1 MGEGA
6 GHGTLAAA
14 GVAAGAVAAAGVAAV
29 SGAAPPPSA
38 VRESK
43 TPAGP
48 WAAAPVA
55 PPPPG
60 PPVSEPPLTMVAA
73 EAPTR
78 YHSGEPLTMARPRRR
93 RRWRRYVILAIV
105 LALAA
110 AAAWVAYATWIAPG
124 ATVPRVVGSSR
135 TDAASAVRDEGLK
148 PVLHYVWSD
157 GAGAGQVARQSP
169 RGGAKVDDGV
179 KVDLWVSRGPLH
191 IPAPDLSGQ
200 TATAAKGALGDA
212 ALTYKS
218 HRAASETTPKG
229 KVFRQK
235 PSAGETV
242 QRGDTVSFWVS
253 SGPPKVDV
261 PDVVGLSQGDAQA
274 TLEDAG
280 FVVSVDYV
288 AGWGSM
294 PGDVVGQDPVAGT
307 RGRSGDEV
315 VVQVAIF

>member
-1 MGEGA
+1 VESP
-6 GHGTLAAA
+6 
-14 GVAAGAVAAAGVAAV
+14 VAA
-29 SGAAPPPSA
+29 
-38 VRESK
+38 
-43 TPAGP
+43 
-48 WAAAPVA
+48 
-55 PPPPG
+55 
-60 PPVSEPPLTMVAA
+60 EPPLTMVAA

-78 YHSGEPLTMARPRRR
+78 YHSGEPLTTVRPRRR
-93 RRWRRYVILAIV
+93 RRWRRSVILAIV

-110 AAAWVAYATWIAPG
+110 AAAWVAYATWLAPG
-124 ATVPRVVGSSR
+124 ATVPRVIGASR
-135 TDAASAVRDEGLK
+135 ADAAGAVRDEGLK
-148 PVLHYVWSD
+148 PVLHFIWSD
-157 GAGAGQVARQSP
+157 AASDGHVARQSP

-200 TATAAKGALGDA
+200 TAGAAKGVLEDA

-218 HRAASETTPKG
+218 RRAASETTPKG

-235 PSAGETV
+235 PAAGATV
-242 QRGDTVSFWVS
+242 ERGDTVSFWVS

-261 PDVVGLSQGDAQA
+261 PDVVGYSQGDAQA
-274 TLEDAG
+274 MLEDAG

-288 AGWGSM
+288 AGWGEF

-315 VVQVAIF
+315 VIQVAIF

>member
-1 MGEGA
+1 
-6 GHGTLAAA
+6 
-14 GVAAGAVAAAGVAAV
+14 
-29 SGAAPPPSA
+29 
-38 VRESK
+38 
-43 TPAGP
+43 
-48 WAAAPVA
+48 
-55 PPPPG
+55 
-60 PPVSEPPLTMVAA
+60 MVAA

-78 YHSGEPLTMARPRRR
+78 YHSGEPLTTARPRRR

-124 ATVPRVVGSSR
+124 ATVPKVVGSSR
-135 TDAASAVRDEGLK
+135 ADAASAVRDEGLK
-148 PVLHYVWSD
+148 PALHFIWSD
-157 GAGAGQVARQSP
+157 SAGEGDVARQSP
-169 RGGAKVDDGV
+169 RGGARVDDGV

-200 TATAAKGALGDA
+200 TAGAARGSLTDA

-235 PSAGETV
+235 PAAGERV

-261 PDVVGLSQGDAQA
+261 PDVVGLSQGGAKA
-274 TLEDAG
+274 TLEAAG
-280 FVVSVDYV
+280 FVVNVDYV

-294 PGDVVGQDPVAGT
+294 PGDVVAQDPVGGT

-315 VVQVAIF
+315 VIQVAIF

>member
-1 MGEGA
+1 M
-6 GHGTLAAA
+6 L
-14 GVAAGAVAAAGVAAV
+14 V
-29 SGAAPPPSA
+29 
-38 VRESK
+38 
-43 TPAGP
+43 
-48 WAAAPVA
+48 
-55 PPPPG
+55 
-60 PPVSEPPLTMVAA
+60 
-73 EAPTR
+73 
-78 YHSGEPLTMARPRRR
+78 
-93 RRWRRYVILAIV
+93 
-105 LALAA
+105 LAA

-124 ATVPRVVGSSR
+124 ATVPRVVGSSH
-135 TDAASAVRDEGLK
+135 TDAAAAVRDEGLK

-157 GAGAGQVARQSP
+157 GASEGQVARQSP

-191 IPAPDLSGQ
+191 IPAPDLAGQ
-200 TATAAKGALGDA
+200 SAGAAKGALESA

-235 PSAGETV
+235 PAPGETV

-261 PDVVGLSQGDAQA
+261 PDVVGLSQGDAKTQ
-274 TLEDAG
+274 LDDAG
-280 FVVSVDYV
+280 FTVSVDYV

-307 RGRSGDEV
+307 RGRAGDEV
-315 VVQVAIF
+315 IIQVAVF

>member
-1 MGEGA
+1 V
-6 GHGTLAAA
+6 AAA
-14 GVAAGAVAAAGVAAV
+14 VPAPAAVQTAVAAA
-29 SGAAPPPSA
+29 PPPA
-38 VRESK
+38 VGAL

-48 WAAAPVA
+48 WAAASAA
-55 PPPPG
+55 PPAG
-60 PPVSEPPLTMVAA
+60 DEPLATVVAA

-78 YHSGEPLTMARPRRR
+78 YRSGEPLTTARPRRR
-93 RRWRRYVILAIV
+93 RWRRFVILVIV

-110 AAAWVAYATWIAPG
+110 AATWVAYATWVAPG
-124 ATVPRVVGSSR
+124 ATVPRVVGASR
-135 TDAASAVRDEGLK
+135 TDAASALRDEGLK
-148 PVLHYVWSD
+148 PVLHYIWSD

-169 RGGAKVDDGV
+169 RGGAEVDDGV
-179 KVDLWVSRGPLH
+179 EVDLWVSRGPLH

-200 TATAAKGALGDA
+200 TSGAARAALEDA
-212 ALTYKS
+212 ALTYKK
-218 HRAASETTPKG
+218 HRAASETAPKG
-229 KVFRQK
+229 KIFRQK
-235 PSAGETV
+235 PAAGVTV
-242 QRGDTVSFWVS
+242 ERGDTVSFWVS

-315 VVQVAIF
+315 VIQVAIF